1 MKKRLYLITTIL
13 LSAAVLSLS
22 SCLKDSRF
30 VDFSKVGTIVE
41 FPLGGTQNF
50 AKDAITDA
58 ADTVTKQFAVN
69 VASPTAPST
78 ATKITLAVD
87 NTIITSY
94 NASQNVVNY
103 LPFPTG
109 SFSFT
114 STSITIPAGQRVA
127 IVSVTFYKNQLDP
140 SKSYMLPIRI
150 ANAGG
155 LNISGNMGIHYYHVI
170 GNPFAGTYN
179 WHFERRNNGTGA
191 GAPAGGSFDDVV
203 QIGPVT
209 PTQFEV
215 TSGYYVATERYE
227 VSYTQ
232 VDANDFKAF
241 NVILNADDIT
251 NIFTA
256 NGITVVQQPVI
267 FDATYNAN
275 TTYTFAQSLV
285 FLHYQ
290 YIVQNSSGFRYLID
304 QYTKP

>member
-1 MKKRLYLITTIL
+1 
-13 LSAAVLSLS
+13 
-22 SCLKDSRF
+22 
-30 VDFSKVGTIVE
+30 
-41 FPLGGTQNF
+41 
-50 AKDAITDA
+50 
-58 ADTVTKQFAVN
+58 
-69 VASPTAPST
+69 
-78 ATKITLAVD
+78 
-87 NTIITSY
+87 
-94 NASQNVVNY
+94 
-103 LPFPTG
+103 
-109 SFSFT
+109 
-114 STSITIPAGQRVA
+114 
-127 IVSVTFYKNQLDP
+127 
-140 SKSYMLPIRI
+140 
-150 ANAGG
+150 
-155 LNISGNMGIHYYHVI
+155 
-170 GNPFAGTYN
+170 N